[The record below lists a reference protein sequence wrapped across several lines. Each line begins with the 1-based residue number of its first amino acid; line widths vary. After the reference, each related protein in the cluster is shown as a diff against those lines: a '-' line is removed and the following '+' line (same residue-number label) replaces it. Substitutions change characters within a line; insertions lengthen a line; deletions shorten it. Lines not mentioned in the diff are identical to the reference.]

1 MEIPITCTERKMY
14 EDIAYPKCCRKRCL
28 LSKVKNDPG
37 SIDKSVKLIHQCRLE
52 MFGYS
57 KKKKKKI
64 LYDVV
69 KASCVEILP
78 DSNYWKHNF
87 IIGKFQVLQYSKEC

>member
-14 EDIAYPKCCRKRCL
+14 EDIAYAKCCRKRCL

-52 MFGYS
+52 MLATA
-57 KKKKKKI
+57 KRRRRR
-64 LYDVV
+64 
-69 KASCVEILP
+69 SCMM
-78 DSNYWKHNF
+78 
-87 IIGKFQVLQYSKEC
+87 